1 MGRILLIE
9 FSEQDTSVFHEIIKV
24 LEQCSDFDILH
35 INDESVLSIPMIDI
49 YLKQR
54 KVFSGNNEIILT
66 KKEFDLLCLFVI
78 NKGLVLTYEQMYKKL
93 WDETEVGDIKNT
105 VGCHVRSL
113 RRKLFKAI
121 TNATFDIQSVR
132 VVGYRFLTK

>member
-9 FSEQDTSVFHEIIKV
+9 FSEHDKSVFQEIIKV
-24 LEQCSDFDILH
+24 LKQHPDFEILH
-35 INDESVLSIPMIDI
+35 IKDESVLSIPMIDI

-54 KVFSGNNEIILT
+54 KVFSGNMEISLT

-78 NKGLVLTYEQMYKKL
+78 NKELVLTYEQMYKKL
-93 WDETEVGDIKNT
+93 WDEIESGDIKNT

-113 RRKLFKAI
+113 RRKLLKAI
-121 TNATFDIQSVR
+121 PNASFDIQSVR
-132 VVGYRFLTK
+132 AVGYRFYTK

>member
-9 FSEQDTSVFHEIIKV
+9 FSECDSSVLQKVIKV
-24 LEQCSDFDILH
+24 LKQHSDFEILH
-35 INDESVLSIPMIDI
+35 IKDESVLSIPMLDI

-54 KVFSGNNEIILT
+54 KVFSSSIEITLT
-66 KKEFDLLCLFVI
+66 KMEFDLLCLFVI

-93 WDETEVGDIKNT
+93 WDEPEAGDIKNT

-113 RRKLFKAI
+113 RRKLLKAVP
-121 TNATFDIQSVR
+121 NATFDIQSVR
-132 VVGYRFLTK
+132 AVGYRFSTK